1 MPLVTMDVASSGE
14 ISGLGALSQAL
25 GRLPR
30 SAPVIA
36 MLHGYGYD
44 PARPCVSPH
53 FSLFDP
59 GSPNR
64 RGGTA
69 WPAGLGLGSGPDE
82 PLLLAVGWP
91 ARGTIWGAWASSG
104 RAARP
109 VAGLLGRIRQHG
121 RPTHLIAHSLGA
133 RLGLEAVALA
143 PAGSVGRVMLLAGA
157 AHRGAACAALAAPA
171 GRSAEFINATSREN
185 DLYDAAVEALTGFA
199 DRTIGEG
206 IGRSAPNWLDLQ
218 IDAAATRAGL
228 EALGYRIG
236 APAGRICHRSCYAR
250 PGLFA
255 LYRDLFLHPARLPL
269 SRLRAHLPAEGEPR
283 WSRLLSR
290 IGERADGAGRALPL

>member
-1 MPLVTMDVASSGE
+1 MPLVIVDVAPSGE
-14 ISGLGALSQAL
+14 LSGLDALPQAL

-44 PARPCVSPH
+44 PGRAAVSPH
-53 FSLFDP
+53 ASLFAA
-59 GSPNR
+59 
-64 RGGTA
+64 RGQDRDRIT
-69 WPAGLGLGSGPDE
+69 WPARLGLGSGPGE
-82 PLLLAVGWP
+82 PLLLAIGWP
-91 ARGTIWGAWASSG
+91 ARGTIWRAWGAGG

-109 VAGLLGRIRQHG
+109 VAGLLSRLRRHG
-121 RPTHLIAHSLGA
+121 RTTHLVAHSLGA
-133 RLGLEAVALA
+133 RLCLEAVALA
-143 PAGSVGRVMLLAGA
+143 PAGSVGRVVLMAGA
-157 AHRGAACAALAAPA
+157 AHRAAAFAALAAPA
-171 GRSAEFINATSREN
+171 GGQAEFINVTSREN

-206 IGRSAPNWLDLQ
+206 IGRPAPNWLDLQ

-228 EALGYRIG
+228 GALGYPVA
-236 APAGRICHRSCYAR
+236 APAGRVCHRSCYAR

-255 LYRDLFLHPARLPL
+255 LYRDLLAEPRRLPL
-269 SRLRAHLPAEGEPR
+269 ALLRAHLPEAGEPR

-290 IGERADGAGRALPL
+290 IGERADGGGRALPL